1 MSTPLPESLLQSQ
14 GAQYAVSKGW
24 GWTDNG
30 DGQIKIDKCPICGKD
45 NGHFYMAT
53 SGNKDGLWFCHFCGK
68 TGNLKTLKE
77 ELGDAIRGV
86 DSRSDWAGKGE
97 KKIDALPDIN
107 ACHIALLNN
116 ADALDYLINVRGFT
130 SEIIKQQ
137 KLGLKEK
144 VYFKKTGEVTALVIP
159 YLVQGN
165 IVFAKYRT
173 LPPADKD
180 FITPHGWESPL
191 YNGEILREGCQEI
204 IFVEGEADAIAM
216 MSKGI
221 MNVVGVPGAN
231 VKKAAWIE
239 TLDQVAP
246 EKIYILYDNDKV
258 GTKAAQVLASRIGID
273 KCLKLVLPEFGVPV
287 DVSTNTYRKGK
298 DINEWFRY
306 GEGTVEAFEKLKAEA
321 KQFDVTGVTASM
333 DALEALEDELN
344 GKEDLA
350 PKYVSQY
357 PELNRL
363 VGFEDGDVIDIVAPE
378 KVGKTTFGM
387 NLIDHMVKTYN
398 EPGLIVCLE
407 MTQAR
412 LARKWVSMVT
422 GFEDN
427 LTVPGSPESKAKL
440 EELKIKVKEARLEQQ
455 HREADLYFAYP
466 QLVSEPEDVFKLI
479 RDCIRRYGVRW
490 VMFDNLQRLC
500 DDTLKNQAHRTV
512 HLSQISKQFAKLAKD
527 YQIKL
532 IRILQ
537 PKRIEKGMT
546 MGTNDVDGSSQVAK
560 DCDCMITM
568 WRAVVGEMKK
578 SEYEEEAE
586 GFSESSESY
595 DPKTK
600 IGVGLSRYS
609 SGGHTYLECKG
620 SQSRFTSYPDDIKR
634 RMPSKEYNQ
643 ILNTEAPVVAPTV
656 ELPKENISI

>member
-1 MSTPLPESLLQSQ
+1 MVCIFAIDVARPET
-14 GAQYAVSKGW
+14 W
-24 GWTDNG
+24 
-30 DGQIKIDKCPICGKD
+30 
-45 NGHFYMAT
+45 
-53 SGNKDGLWFCHFCGK
+53 
-68 TGNLKTLKE
+68 KTLKE
-77 ELGDAIRGV
+77 AQGDSIPGV
-86 DSRSDWAGKGE
+86 KSRSEWAGKGE
-97 KKIDALPDIN
+97 KKTDALPDVE
-107 ACHIALLNN
+107 ACHTALLGN
-116 ADALDYLINVRGFT
+116 AEALDYLINVRGFT
-130 SEIIKQQ
+130 QEIINQQ
-137 KLGLKEK
+137 KLGIKEK

-173 LPPADKD
+173 LPPAEKD
-180 FITPHGWESPL
+180 FVCPHGWEVPL
-191 YNGEILREGCQEI
+191 YNGEILREGCREI
-204 IFVEGEADAIAM
+204 IFVEGEADAISM
-216 MSKGI
+216 LSKGI
-221 MNVVGVPGAN
+221 TNVVGVPGAN
-231 VKKAAWIE
+231 VKKAAWID

-246 EKIYILYDNDKV
+246 EKIYILFDNDKV
-258 GTKAAQVLASRIGID
+258 GQKAAQVLASRIGID
-273 KCLKLVLPEFGVPV
+273 KCLKLVLPEFMVGE
-287 DVSTNTYRKGK
+287 RKGK

-306 GEGTVEAFEKLKAEA
+306 GGGTIETFEELKANA

-387 NLIDHMVKTYN
+387 NLIDGMVKRYN

-412 LARKWVSMVT
+412 LARKWVSLVT

-440 EELKIKVKEARLEQQ
+440 EELKARVKDARLEQQ
-455 HREADLYFAYP
+455 SREADLYFAYP

-546 MGTNDVDGSSQVAK
+546 ISTSDVDGSSQVAK

-578 SEYEEEAE
+578 SEYEEESE
-586 GFSESSESY
+586 GFSESDQSY

-600 IGVGLSRYS
+600 FSVGLSRYS

-620 SQSRFTSYPDDIKR
+620 SQSRFVSYDETTKH
-634 RMPSKEYNQ
+634 RMPKKDFNQ
-643 ILNTEAPVVAPTV
+643 ILTTEAPVVAPV
-656 ELPKENISI
+656 VPLAQENISI